1 MCDLSFCQKAFTLF
15 KTSFSALSLS
25 QQSNTNL
32 VNQRPSL
39 EFLLQLSADYKWN
52 DKTKFQTDVM
62 LLQENYDVIVG
73 EIEQKVKQLKTLLS
87 KLNMLEDMI
96 EDIVGQLSS
105 VDESLHTSLESIQEG
120 ELDNARDSVKV
131 K

>member
-52 DKTKFQTDVM
+52 DKTKFQTDIM

>member
-1 MCDLSFCQKAFTLF
+1 M
-15 KTSFSALSLS
+15 
-25 QQSNTNL
+25 
-32 VNQRPSL
+32 NQRPSL

-105 VDESLHTSLESIQEG
+105 VDASLHTSLESIQEG